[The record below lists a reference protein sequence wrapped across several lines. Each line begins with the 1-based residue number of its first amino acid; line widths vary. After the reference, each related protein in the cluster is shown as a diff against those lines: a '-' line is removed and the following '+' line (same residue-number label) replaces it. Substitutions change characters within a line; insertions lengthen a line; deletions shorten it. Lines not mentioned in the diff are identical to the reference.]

1 MPIRV
6 DLLALEPNVPGRAC
20 LTVKKWQGGEEQ
32 LEFSIQRNQD
42 GFYLQDQ
49 KAWSNNP
56 FWFKVS
62 RFALAASGEA
72 LEAQVGPE
80 VVDPL
85 LEGGAN
91 SQFQIELREQ
101 NLGHADKGVVRPG
114 VGLLPSTAGGQTRS
128 TYGGA
133 DLSAPVVPEPEP
145 EIPELPELILPV
157 AEPEPEPTPAPAEP
171 VYTPPPAPVKKSK
184 KGLIALLI
192 VVLLLLAAGGAW
204 WWFNKQPTAP
214 VEAPKPEPKTE
225 QPAPPTPTA
234 ALPCTLES
242 MQSEGEIPFV
252 QACIQNA
259 PGSAALLEVINQAKA
274 SKHCGVAQRLYANRA
289 QAGDPLIANA
299 YAREYD
305 PKYLKASECF
315 PAADNATA
323 AYWYE
328 TILTQD
334 PNNVE
339 AKQRFEEL
347 QK

>member
-6 DLLALEPNVPGRAC
+6 DLLALEPNVPGQAR

-42 GFYLQDQ
+42 GFYLQDH

-62 RFALAASGEA
+62 RFNLTANDEA
-72 LEAQVGPE
+72 LEAQVGPD

-85 LEGGAN
+85 LEGVAN

-101 NLGHADKGVVRPG
+101 SQGHTDKGVVRPG

-133 DLSAPVVPEPEP
+133 ELTAPSAPAPEIP
-145 EIPELPELILPV
+145 EIPELPELTLST
-157 AEPEPEPTPAPAEP
+157 AEPEVELESVLTEPAYA
-171 VYTPPPAPVKKSK
+171 PPPAPVKKSN
-184 KGLIALLI
+184 KGLIGLLI
-192 VVLLLLAAGGAW
+192 VVLLLAAGAGF
-204 WWFNKQPTAP
+204 WFYKRT
-214 VEAPKPEPKTE
+214 
-225 QPAPPTPTA
+225 PAPAVAATA
-234 ALPCTLES
+234 AAPAGADAQACTLDS
-242 MQSEGEIPFV
+242 MNSLPELTFV
-252 QACIQNA
+252 QTCIKAA
-259 PGSAALLEVINQAKA
+259 PDSARLLEIINQAKA
-274 SKHCGVAQRLYANRA
+274 GKHCGVAQRLYANRA
-289 QAGDPLIANA
+289 QAGDALIANA

-334 PNNVE
+334 PNNAE

>member
-6 DLLALEPNVPGRAC
+6 DLLALEPNVPGQAR
-20 LTVKKWQGGEEQ
+20 LTVKKWQGDEEQ

-42 GFYLQDQ
+42 GFYLQDH
-49 KAWSNNP
+49 KTWSNNP

-62 RFALAASGEA
+62 RFNLTANDEA
-72 LEAQVGPE
+72 LETQVGPN

-91 SQFQIELREQ
+91 SQFQIELRQQ
-101 NLGHADKGVVRPG
+101 NHGHADKGVVRPG

-128 TYGGA
+128 TYG
-133 DLSAPVVPEPEP
+133 SAELTTPSVPAVEIP
-145 EIPELPELILPV
+145 EIPDMPELVLST
-157 AEPEPEPTPAPAEP
+157 AEPEVELESVLTEPA
-171 VYTPPPAPVKKSK
+171 YTPPPPPVKKSN
-184 KGLIALLI
+184 KGLIGLLI
-192 VVLLLLAAGGAW
+192 VVLLLAAGAGF
-204 WWFNKQPTAP
+204 WFYKRT
-214 VEAPKPEPKTE
+214 
-225 QPAPPTPTA
+225 PAPAVTATA
-234 ALPCTLES
+234 AVPAGADAQACTLDS
-242 MQSEGEIPFV
+242 MNSLPELTFV
-252 QACIQNA
+252 QTCIKAA
-259 PGSAALLEVINQAKA
+259 PDSARLLEIINQAKA
-274 SKHCGVAQRLYANRA
+274 GKHCGVAQRLYANRA
-289 QAGDPLIANA
+289 QAGDTLIASA

-315 PAADNATA
+315 PTADNATA

-334 PNNVE
+334 PNNAE

>member
-101 NLGHADKGVVRPG
+101 NQGHADKGVVRPG

-192 VVLLLLAAGGAW
+192 VVLLLLAAGLGY
-204 WWFNKQPTAP
+204 WFYQRTPAPAATVAAPAPTATNA
-214 VEAPKPEPKTE
+214 EA
-225 QPAPPTPTA
+225 
-234 ALPCTLES
+234 CTLDS
-242 MQSEGEIPFV
+242 MNSVPELTFV
-252 QACIQNA
+252 QTCIKAA
-259 PGSAALLEVINQAKA
+259 PDSAKLLEIINQAKA

-334 PNNVE
+334 PNNAE

>member
-6 DLLALEPNVPGRAC
+6 DLLALEPNVPGQAC

-49 KAWSNNP
+49 KAWSSNP

-62 RFALAASGEA
+62 RFSVATSGEA

-85 LEGGAN
+85 LEGGTN
-91 SQFQIELREQ
+91 SQFMIELREQ
-101 NLGHADKGVVRPG
+101 SQGHTDKGVVRPG

-133 DLSAPVVPEPEP
+133 DLSAPAAPEP
-145 EIPELPELILPV
+145 EIPELPELVLNT
-157 AEPEPEPTPAPAEP
+157 AEPEIELESVPNEPA
-171 VYTPPPAPVKKSK
+171 YTPPPPPVKKSK
-184 KGLIALLI
+184 KGLIGLAL
-192 VVLLLLAAGGAW
+192 VVLLLVAAAAGF
-204 WWFNKQPTAP
+204 WFYKRTP
-214 VEAPKPEPKTE
+214 V
-225 QPAPPTPTA
+225 PAPAIA
-234 ALPCTLES
+234 AAVPAGADAQACTLDS
-242 MQSEGEIPFV
+242 MNSLPELTFV
-252 QACIQNA
+252 QTCIKAA
-259 PGSAALLEVINQAKA
+259 PDSAKLLEIINEAKA
-274 SKHCGVAQRLYANRA
+274 GKHCGVAQRLYANRA
-289 QAGDPLIANA
+289 QAGDVLIANA

-315 PAADNATA
+315 PTADNATA

-334 PNNVE
+334 PNNAE

>member
-6 DLLALEPNVPGRAC
+6 DLLALEPNVPGQAR

-42 GFYLQDQ
+42 GFYLQDH

-62 RFALAASGEA
+62 RFNVTASGEG
-72 LEAQVGPE
+72 LEAQVGPD

-101 NLGHADKGVVRPG
+101 SQGHADKGVVRPG
-114 VGLLPSTAGGQTRS
+114 VGVLPSTAGGQTRS

-133 DLSAPVVPEPEP
+133 ELTAPSAPAPEIP
-145 EIPELPELILPV
+145 EIPELPELVLST
-157 AEPEPEPTPAPAEP
+157 AEPEVELESVSTEPDYA
-171 VYTPPPAPVKKSK
+171 PPPAPVKKSN
-184 KGLIALLI
+184 KGLIGLLI
-192 VVLLLLAAGGAW
+192 VVLLLLAAGGGF
-204 WWFNKQPTAP
+204 WFYKRPLAPAP
-214 VEAPKPEPKTE
+214 VA
-225 QPAPPTPTA
+225 TA
-234 ALPCTLES
+234 AAAAPTGADAQACTLES
-242 MQSEGEIPFV
+242 MNSLPELTFV
-252 QACIQNA
+252 QTCIKAA
-259 PGSAALLEVINQAKA
+259 PDSAKLLEIINQAKVG
-274 SKHCGVAQRLYANRA
+274 KHCGVAQRLYANRA
-289 QAGDPLIANA
+289 QAGDALIANA

-305 PKYLKASECF
+305 PKYLTASECF
-315 PAADNATA
+315 PTADNATA

-334 PNNVE
+334 PNNAE

>member
-6 DLLALEPNVPGRAC
+6 DLLALEPNVPGQAC

-49 KAWSNNP
+49 KAWSSNP

-62 RFALAASGEA
+62 RFSVAASGEA

-85 LEGGAN
+85 LEGGTN
-91 SQFQIELREQ
+91 SQLMIELREQ
-101 NLGHADKGVVRPG
+101 SQGHTDKGVVRPG

-133 DLSAPVVPEPEP
+133 DLSAPAAPEP
-145 EIPELPELILPV
+145 EIPELPELVLNT
-157 AEPEPEPTPAPAEP
+157 AEPEIELESVPNEPA
-171 VYTPPPAPVKKSK
+171 YTPPPPPVKKSK
-184 KGLIALLI
+184 KGLIGLAL
-192 VVLLLLAAGGAW
+192 VVLLLVAAAAGFWFYKRTQVPPPAIAAAVPAGADA
-204 WWFNKQPTAP
+204 QA
-214 VEAPKPEPKTE
+214 
-225 QPAPPTPTA
+225 
-234 ALPCTLES
+234 CTLAS
-242 MQSEGEIPFV
+242 MNSLPELAFV
-252 QACIQNA
+252 QTCIKAA
-259 PGSAALLEVINQAKA
+259 PDSAKLLEIINEAKA
-274 SKHCGVAQRLYANRA
+274 GKHCGVAQRLSANRA
-289 QAGDPLIANA
+289 QAGDALIANA

-334 PNNVE
+334 PNNAE

>member
-6 DLLALEPNVPGRAC
+6 DLLALEPNVPGKAR

-42 GFYLQDQ
+42 GFYLQDH

-62 RFALAASGEA
+62 RFDVTASGDG
-72 LEAQVGPE
+72 LEAQVGPD

-101 NLGHADKGVVRPG
+101 SQGHADKGVVRPG
-114 VGLLPSTAGGQTRS
+114 VGVLPSTAGGQTRS

-133 DLSAPVVPEPEP
+133 ELTAPSAPAPTPEIL
-145 EIPELPELILPV
+145 EIPELPELVLST
-157 AEPEPEPTPAPAEP
+157 AEPEVELESVPHEPDYA
-171 VYTPPPAPVKKSK
+171 PPPPPVKKSN
-184 KGLIALLI
+184 KGLIGLLI
-192 VVLLLLAAGGAW
+192 VVLLLLAAGGGF
-204 WWFNKQPTAP
+204 WFYKRTPAPAP
-214 VEAPKPEPKTE
+214 VAANPAAAPAGADA
-225 QPAPPTPTA
+225 QA
-234 ALPCTLES
+234 CTLES
-242 MQSEGEIPFV
+242 MNSLPELTFV
-252 QACIQNA
+252 QTCIKAA
-259 PGSAALLEVINQAKA
+259 PDSAKLLEIINQAKA
-274 SKHCGVAQRLYANRA
+274 GKHCGVAQRLYANRA
-289 QAGDPLIANA
+289 QAGDALIANA

-305 PKYLKASECF
+305 PKYLQASECF
-315 PAADNATA
+315 PTADNATA

-334 PNNVE
+334 PNNAE

>member
-49 KAWSNNP
+49 QAWSNNP

-62 RFALAASGEA
+62 RFTVAASGEA

-85 LEGGAN
+85 LEGSAN

-101 NLGHADKGVVRPG
+101 SLGHADKGVVRPG

-133 DLSAPVVPEPEP
+133 DLTAPAAPAPAPEIP
-145 EIPELPELILPV
+145 EIPELPELILPT
-157 AEPEPEPTPAPAEP
+157 AEPEIELESVPNEREYTPAPPPVKKSNKGLLGLALVLVLLLAAAAGFWFYKRTPAPAP
-171 VYTPPPAPVKKSK
+171 TVAAAAPA
-184 KGLIALLI
+184 
-192 VVLLLLAAGGAW
+192 GADA
-204 WWFNKQPTAP
+204 QA
-214 VEAPKPEPKTE
+214 
-225 QPAPPTPTA
+225 
-234 ALPCTLES
+234 CTLES
-242 MQSEGEIPFV
+242 MNSLPELTFV
-252 QACIQNA
+252 QTCIKAA
-259 PGSAALLEVINQAKA
+259 PDSAKLLEIINEAKA
-274 SKHCGVAQRLYANRA
+274 GKHCGVAQRLYANRA
-289 QAGDPLIANA
+289 QAGDALIANA

-315 PAADNATA
+315 PVADNATA

-334 PNNVE
+334 PNNAE

>member
-6 DLLALEPNVPGRAC
+6 DLLALEPNVPGQAR

-32 LEFSIQRNQD
+32 LEFSFQRNQD
-42 GFYLQDQ
+42 GFYLQDH

-62 RFALAASGEA
+62 RFNVTANGEA
-72 LEAQVGPE
+72 LETQVGPD

-101 NLGHADKGVVRPG
+101 NHGHADKGVVRPG
-114 VGLLPSTAGGQTRS
+114 VGVLPSTAGGQTRS

-133 DLSAPVVPEPEP
+133 ELTAPSVPAPQIL
-145 EIPELPELILPV
+145 EIPDMPELVLST
-157 AEPEPEPTPAPAEP
+157 AEPEVELESVLTETD
-171 VYTPPPAPVKKSK
+171 YTPPPPPVKKSN
-184 KGLIALLI
+184 KGLIGLLI
-192 VVLLLLAAGGAW
+192 VVLLLAAGAGF
-204 WWFNKQPTAP
+204 WFYKRT
-214 VEAPKPEPKTE
+214 
-225 QPAPPTPTA
+225 PAPAVAATA
-234 ALPCTLES
+234 AAPAGADAQACTLDS
-242 MQSEGEIPFV
+242 MNSLPELTFV
-252 QACIQNA
+252 QTCIKAA
-259 PGSAALLEVINQAKA
+259 PDSAKLLEIINQAKA

-289 QAGDPLIANA
+289 QAGDTLIANA

-315 PAADNATA
+315 PTADNATA

-334 PNNVE
+334 PNNAE

>member
-6 DLLALEPNVPGRAC
+6 DLLALEPNVPGQARF
-20 LTVKKWQGGEEQ
+20 TVKKWQGGEQQ

-42 GFYLQDQ
+42 GFYLQDH

-62 RFALAASGEA
+62 RFKLTANGEA
-72 LEAQVGPE
+72 LETQVGPE

-101 NLGHADKGVVRPG
+101 SQGHTDKGVVRPG
-114 VGLLPSTAGGQTRS
+114 VGVLPSTAGGQTRS

-133 DLSAPVVPEPEP
+133 ELTAPSAPAP
-145 EIPELPELILPV
+145 EIPELPELTLSTT
-157 AEPEPEPTPAPAEP
+157 EPEVELESVLTEPA
-171 VYTPPPAPVKKSK
+171 YTPPPAPVKKSNR
-184 KGLIALLI
+184 GLIRLLI
-192 VVLLLLAAGGAW
+192 VVLLLAAGAGF
-204 WWFNKQPTAP
+204 WFYKRTPTPAP
-214 VEAPKPEPKTE
+214 VA
-225 QPAPPTPTA
+225 TA
-234 ALPCTLES
+234 AGSAPAGADAQACTLDS
-242 MQSEGEIPFV
+242 MNSLPELTFV
-252 QACIQNA
+252 QTCIKAA
-259 PGSAALLEVINQAKA
+259 PDSAKLLEIINQAKDG
-274 SKHCGVAQRLYANRA
+274 KHCGVAQRLYANRA
-289 QAGDPLIANA
+289 QAGDTLIANA

-334 PNNVE
+334 PNNAE

>member
-6 DLLALEPNVPGRAC
+6 DLLALEPNVPGQAR

-42 GFYLQDQ
+42 GFYLQDH
-49 KAWSNNP
+49 KTWSNNP

-62 RFALAASGEA
+62 RFNLTANGEA
-72 LEAQVGPE
+72 LETQVGPG

-101 NLGHADKGVVRPG
+101 SQGHADKGVVRPG

-133 DLSAPVVPEPEP
+133 ELTAPSIPAP
-145 EIPELPELILPV
+145 EIPELPELTLSTI
-157 AEPEPEPTPAPAEP
+157 EPEVELESILTEPA
-171 VYTPPPAPVKKSK
+171 YSPPPAPVKKSN
-184 KGLIALLI
+184 KGLIGLLI
-192 VVLLLLAAGGAW
+192 VVLLLAAGAGF
-204 WWFNKQPTAP
+204 WFYQRP
-214 VEAPKPEPKTE
+214 
-225 QPAPPTPTA
+225 PAPASVATA
-234 ALPCTLES
+234 AAAAPAGADAQACTLDS
-242 MQSEGEIPFV
+242 MNSLPELTFV
-252 QACIQNA
+252 QTCIKA
-259 PGSAALLEVINQAKA
+259 TPDSARLLEIINQAKA
-274 SKHCGVAQRLYANRA
+274 GKHCGVAQRLYANRA
-289 QAGDPLIANA
+289 QAGDALIANA

-334 PNNVE
+334 PNNAE

>member
-6 DLLALEPNVPGRAC
+6 DLLALEPNLPGRAC

-49 KAWSNNP
+49 QAWSNNP

-62 RFALAASGEA
+62 RFNLAASGDA

-85 LEGGAN
+85 LEGSAN

-101 NLGHADKGVVRPG
+101 SLGHADKGVVRPG

-133 DLSAPVVPEPEP
+133 DLTAPAAPAPEIP
-145 EIPELPELILPV
+145 EIPELPELTLPT
-157 AEPEPEPTPAPAEP
+157 AEPEIELESVPNEREYTPAPPPAKKSNKGLLGLALVLVLLLAAAAGFWFYKRTPAPAP
-171 VYTPPPAPVKKSK
+171 TVAAAAPA
-184 KGLIALLI
+184 
-192 VVLLLLAAGGAW
+192 GADA
-204 WWFNKQPTAP
+204 QA
-214 VEAPKPEPKTE
+214 
-225 QPAPPTPTA
+225 
-234 ALPCTLES
+234 CTLES
-242 MQSEGEIPFV
+242 MNSLPELTFV
-252 QACIQNA
+252 QTCIKAA
-259 PGSAALLEVINQAKA
+259 PDSAKLLEIINEAKA
-274 SKHCGVAQRLYANRA
+274 GEHCGVAQRLYANRA
-289 QAGDPLIANA
+289 QAGDALIANA

-305 PKYLKASECF
+305 PKYLKASKCF
-315 PAADNATA
+315 PVADNATA

-334 PNNVE
+334 PNNAE

>member
-6 DLLALEPNVPGRAC
+6 DLLALEPNVPGQAH
-20 LTVKKWQGGEEQ
+20 LTVKKWQGGEQQ

-42 GFYLQDQ
+42 GFYLQDH
-49 KAWSNNP
+49 KAWSNSP

-62 RFALAASGEA
+62 RFDFAANGEA
-72 LEAQVGPE
+72 LQTQVGPD

-85 LEGGAN
+85 LEGVAN

-101 NLGHADKGVVRPG
+101 NHGHADKGVVRPG

-133 DLSAPVVPEPEP
+133 ELTTPSAPAP
-145 EIPELPELILPV
+145 EIPEIPDLPELTLST
-157 AEPEPEPTPAPAEP
+157 AEPEMELESVHTEPAYA
-171 VYTPPPAPVKKSK
+171 PPPAPVKKSN
-184 KGLIALLI
+184 KGLVGLLI
-192 VVLLLLAAGGAW
+192 VVLLLAAGAGF
-204 WWFNKQPTAP
+204 WFYKRT
-214 VEAPKPEPKTE
+214 
-225 QPAPPTPTA
+225 PAPAVAATA
-234 ALPCTLES
+234 AAPAGADAQACTLDS
-242 MQSEGEIPFV
+242 MNSLPELTFV
-252 QACIQNA
+252 QTCIKAA
-259 PGSAALLEVINQAKA
+259 PDSARLLEIINQAKA

-289 QAGDPLIANA
+289 QAGDALIANA

-334 PNNVE
+334 PNNAE

>member
-1 MPIRV
+1 
-6 DLLALEPNVPGRAC
+6 
-20 LTVKKWQGGEEQ
+20 VKKWQGGEEQ

-42 GFYLQDQ
+42 GFYLQDH

-62 RFALAASGEA
+62 RFNVTDSGDG
-72 LEAQVGPE
+72 LEAQVGPD

-101 NLGHADKGVVRPG
+101 SHGHTDKGVVRPG
-114 VGLLPSTAGGQTRS
+114 VGVLPSTAGGQTRS

-133 DLSAPVVPEPEP
+133 ELTAPSAPAPEIL
-145 EIPELPELILPV
+145 EIPELPELVLST
-157 AEPEPEPTPAPAEP
+157 AEPEVELESVPHEPDYA
-171 VYTPPPAPVKKSK
+171 PPPRPVKKSN
-184 KGLIALLI
+184 KGLIGLLI
-192 VVLLLLAAGGAW
+192 VVLLLLAAGGGF
-204 WWFNKQPTAP
+204 WFYKRTPAPAP
-214 VEAPKPEPKTE
+214 VAANPAAAPAGADA
-225 QPAPPTPTA
+225 QA
-234 ALPCTLES
+234 CTVES
-242 MQSEGEIPFV
+242 MNSLPELTFV
-252 QACIQNA
+252 QTCIKAA
-259 PGSAALLEVINQAKA
+259 PDSAKLLEIINQAKA
-274 SKHCGVAQRLYANRA
+274 GKHCGVAQRLYANRA
-289 QAGDPLIANA
+289 QAGDALIANA

-315 PAADNATA
+315 PTADNATA

-334 PNNVE
+334 PNNTE

>member
-6 DLLALEPNVPGRAC
+6 DLLALEPNVPGQAC

-49 KAWSNNP
+49 KAWSSNP

-62 RFALAASGEA
+62 RFSVATSGEA

-85 LEGGAN
+85 LEGGTN
-91 SQFQIELREQ
+91 SQFMIELREQ
-101 NLGHADKGVVRPG
+101 SQGHTDKGVVRPG

-133 DLSAPVVPEPEP
+133 DLSAPAAPEP
-145 EIPELPELILPV
+145 EIPELPELVLNT
-157 AEPEPEPTPAPAEP
+157 AEPEIELESVPNEPA
-171 VYTPPPAPVKKSK
+171 YTPPPPPVKKSK
-184 KGLIALLI
+184 KGLIGLAL
-192 VVLLLLAAGGAW
+192 VVLLLVAAAAGF
-204 WWFNKQPTAP
+204 WFYKRTP
-214 VEAPKPEPKTE
+214 V
-225 QPAPPTPTA
+225 PAPAIA
-234 ALPCTLES
+234 AAVPAGADAQACTLDS
-242 MQSEGEIPFV
+242 MNSLPELTFV
-252 QACIQNA
+252 QTCIKAA
-259 PGSAALLEVINQAKA
+259 PDSARLLEIINQAKD

-289 QAGDPLIANA
+289 QAGDVLIANA

-334 PNNVE
+334 PNNAE

>member
-49 KAWSNNP
+49 QVWSNNP

-62 RFALAASGEA
+62 RFTVAANGET

-85 LEGGAN
+85 LEGSAS

-101 NLGHADKGVVRPG
+101 SLGHADKGVVRPG

-133 DLSAPVVPEPEP
+133 DLTAPTAPAP
-145 EIPELPELILPV
+145 EIPELPELTLPT
-157 AEPEPEPTPAPAEP
+157 AEPEIELESVPNERAYTPPAPPVKKSNKGLLGLALVLVLLLAAAAGFWFYKRTPAPA
-171 VYTPPPAPVKKSK
+171 PAV
-184 KGLIALLI
+184 
-192 VVLLLLAAGGAW
+192 AAAAPAGADA
-204 WWFNKQPTAP
+204 QA
-214 VEAPKPEPKTE
+214 
-225 QPAPPTPTA
+225 
-234 ALPCTLES
+234 CTLDS
-242 MQSEGEIPFV
+242 MNSLPELTFV
-252 QACIQNA
+252 QTCIKAA
-259 PGSAALLEVINQAKA
+259 PDSARLLEIINEAKA
-274 SKHCGVAQRLYANRA
+274 GKHCGVAQRLYANRA
-289 QAGDPLIANA
+289 QAGDALIANA

-334 PNNVE
+334 PNNAE

>member
-6 DLLALEPNVPGRAC
+6 DLLALEPNVPGKAR

-42 GFYLQDQ
+42 GFYLQDH

-62 RFALAASGEA
+62 RFDVTASGDG
-72 LEAQVGPE
+72 LEAQVGPD

-101 NLGHADKGVVRPG
+101 SQGHADKGVVRPG
-114 VGLLPSTAGGQTRS
+114 VGVLPSTAGGQTRS

-133 DLSAPVVPEPEP
+133 ELTAPSAPAPAPEIL
-145 EIPELPELILPV
+145 EIPELPELVLST
-157 AEPEPEPTPAPAEP
+157 AEPEVELESVPHEPDYA
-171 VYTPPPAPVKKSK
+171 PPPPPVKKSN
-184 KGLIALLI
+184 KGLIGLLV
-192 VVLLLLAAGGAW
+192 VVLLLLAAGGGF
-204 WWFNKQPTAP
+204 WFYKRTPAPAP
-214 VEAPKPEPKTE
+214 VAANPAAAPAGADA
-225 QPAPPTPTA
+225 QA
-234 ALPCTLES
+234 CTLES
-242 MQSEGEIPFV
+242 MNSLPELTFV
-252 QACIQNA
+252 QTCIKAA
-259 PGSAALLEVINQAKA
+259 PDSAKLLEIINQAKA
-274 SKHCGVAQRLYANRA
+274 GKHCGVAQRLYANRA
-289 QAGDPLIANA
+289 QAGDALIANA

-305 PKYLKASECF
+305 PKYLQASECF
-315 PAADNATA
+315 PTADNATA

-334 PNNVE
+334 PNNAE

>member
-6 DLLALEPNVPGRAC
+6 DLLALEPNVPGQAR
-20 LTVKKWQGGEEQ
+20 LTVKKWQGDEEQ

-42 GFYLQDQ
+42 GFYLQDH
-49 KAWSNNP
+49 KTWSNNP

-62 RFALAASGEA
+62 RFNLTANDEA
-72 LEAQVGPE
+72 LETQVGPN

-91 SQFQIELREQ
+91 SQFQIELRQQ
-101 NLGHADKGVVRPG
+101 NHGHADKGVVRPG

-128 TYGGA
+128 TYG
-133 DLSAPVVPEPEP
+133 SAELTTPSVPPVEIP
-145 EIPELPELILPV
+145 EIPDMPELVLST
-157 AEPEPEPTPAPAEP
+157 AEPEVELESVLTEPA
-171 VYTPPPAPVKKSK
+171 YTPPPPPVKKSN
-184 KGLIALLI
+184 KGLIGLLI
-192 VVLLLLAAGGAW
+192 VVLLLAAGAGF
-204 WWFNKQPTAP
+204 WFYKRT
-214 VEAPKPEPKTE
+214 
-225 QPAPPTPTA
+225 PAPAVTATA
-234 ALPCTLES
+234 AAPAGADAQACTLDS
-242 MQSEGEIPFV
+242 MNSLPELTFV
-252 QACIQNA
+252 QTCIKAA
-259 PGSAALLEVINQAKA
+259 PDSARLLEIINQAKA
-274 SKHCGVAQRLYANRA
+274 GKHCGVAQRLYANRA
-289 QAGDPLIANA
+289 QAGDTLIANA

-315 PAADNATA
+315 PTADNATA

-334 PNNVE
+334 PNNAE

>member
-6 DLLALEPNVPGRAC
+6 DLLALEPNLPGQAR

-32 LEFSIQRNQD
+32 LEFSLQRNQD
-42 GFYLQDQ
+42 GFYLQDH

-62 RFALAASGEA
+62 RFNLTANGEA
-72 LEAQVGPE
+72 LETQIGPN

-91 SQFQIELREQ
+91 AQFQIELREQ
-101 NLGHADKGVVRPG
+101 NHGHADKGVVRPG
-114 VGLLPSTAGGQTRS
+114 IGVLPSMAGGQTRS

-133 DLSAPVVPEPEP
+133 ELTAPSVPAQDIP
-145 EIPELPELILPV
+145 EIPDMPELVLST
-157 AEPEPEPTPAPAEP
+157 AEPDLELESVLTETD
-171 VYTPPPAPVKKSK
+171 YTPPPPPAKKSN
-184 KGLIALLI
+184 KGLIGLLI
-192 VVLLLLAAGGAW
+192 VVLLLAAGAGF
-204 WWFNKQPTAP
+204 WFYKRT
-214 VEAPKPEPKTE
+214 
-225 QPAPPTPTA
+225 PAPAVAATA
-234 ALPCTLES
+234 AAPAGADAQACTLDS
-242 MQSEGEIPFV
+242 MNSLPELTFV
-252 QACIQNA
+252 QTCIKAA
-259 PGSAALLEVINQAKA
+259 PDSAKLLEIINQAKA
-274 SKHCGVAQRLYANRA
+274 GKHCGVAQRLYANRA
-289 QAGDPLIANA
+289 QAGDTLIANA

-334 PNNVE
+334 PNNAE

>member
-6 DLLALEPNVPGRAC
+6 DLLALEPNVPGKAR

-42 GFYLQDQ
+42 GFYLQDH

-62 RFALAASGEA
+62 RFNVTASGDG
-72 LEAQVGPE
+72 LEAQVGPD

-101 NLGHADKGVVRPG
+101 SHGHADKGVVRPG
-114 VGLLPSTAGGQTRS
+114 VGVLPSTAGGQTRS

-133 DLSAPVVPEPEP
+133 ELTAPSAPAPEIL
-145 EIPELPELILPV
+145 EIPELPELVLSS
-157 AEPEPEPTPAPAEP
+157 AEPEVELESVPHEPDYA
-171 VYTPPPAPVKKSK
+171 PPPRPVKKSN
-184 KGLIALLI
+184 KGLIGLLI
-192 VVLLLLAAGGAW
+192 VVLLLLAAGGGF
-204 WWFNKQPTAP
+204 WFYKRTPAPAP
-214 VEAPKPEPKTE
+214 VAANPAAAPAGADA
-225 QPAPPTPTA
+225 QA
-234 ALPCTLES
+234 CTVES
-242 MQSEGEIPFV
+242 MNSLPELTFV
-252 QACIQNA
+252 QTCIKAA
-259 PGSAALLEVINQAKA
+259 PDSAKLLEIINQAKA
-274 SKHCGVAQRLYANRA
+274 GKHCGVAQRLYANRA
-289 QAGDPLIANA
+289 QAGDALIANA

-315 PAADNATA
+315 PTADNATA

-334 PNNVE
+334 PNNTE

>member
-6 DLLALEPNVPGRAC
+6 DLLALEPNVPGQAR

-42 GFYLQDQ
+42 GFYLQDH
-49 KAWSNNP
+49 KVWSNNP

-62 RFALAASGEA
+62 RFNLTANGEA
-72 LEAQVGPE
+72 LETQVGPR

-101 NLGHADKGVVRPG
+101 SQGHADKGVVRPG

-133 DLSAPVVPEPEP
+133 ELTAPSAPAPESP
-145 EIPELPELILPV
+145 EIPELPELTLST
-157 AEPEPEPTPAPAEP
+157 AEPEVELESVLTEPAYA
-171 VYTPPPAPVKKSK
+171 PPPAPVKKSN
-184 KGLIALLI
+184 KGLIGLLI
-192 VVLLLLAAGGAW
+192 VVLLLAAGAGF
-204 WWFNKQPTAP
+204 WFYKRP
-214 VEAPKPEPKTE
+214 
-225 QPAPPTPTA
+225 PAPAVAATA
-234 ALPCTLES
+234 AVLASADAQACTLDS
-242 MQSEGEIPFV
+242 MNSLPELTFV
-252 QACIQNA
+252 QTCIKAA
-259 PGSAALLEVINQAKA
+259 PDSARLLEIINQAKA
-274 SKHCGVAQRLYANRA
+274 GKHCGVAQRLYANRA
-289 QAGDPLIANA
+289 QAGDALIANA

-334 PNNVE
+334 PNNAE